1 MLTLCNPWPND
12 TTHRIRSNTQV
23 TAAKTKKA
31 DLEKSLNAL
40 ENIVAELEDGDLP
53 LEKALKQFEQGIKL
67 SRECQTALKTAEQKV
82 QVLLDGQLKNFSD
95 ADEDNED

>member
-1 MLTLCNPWPND
+1 M
-12 TTHRIRSNTQV
+12 